1 MSSIPITHP
10 QTDTT
15 DSTDR
20 LRVRSPEPHLPR
32 FQRAGAR
39 LLLGLCSV
47 VPLGGLV
54 AILAYGPERP
64 LSIAMGFGVLLWTAL
79 MIAMFGGYAFR
90 NPRLAP
96 QTRRAWLFLMVIGAP
111 LTLPV
116 YWAKHVW
123 SPPYRR
129 TGRPRRVVE
138 TG

>member
-1 MSSIPITHP
+1 KEDEGTL
-10 QTDTT
+10 TW
-15 DSTDR
+15 
-20 LRVRSPEPHLPR
+20 RVVLE
-32 FQRAGAR
+32 Q
-39 LLLGLCSV
+39 
-47 VPLGGLV
+47 
-54 AILAYGPERP
+54 IRP
-64 LSIAMGFGVLLWTAL
+64 FPVL
-79 MIAMFGGYAFR
+79 
-90 NPRLAP
+90 